1 MHQYFK
7 HASDEERGHAM
18 KLLKYMN
25 KRGGR
30 IVLQDIKHPEAPG
43 EMTALEAMTK
53 ALDFEKEVN
62 KVNSEVKKYWKI
74 FMIICLFLESVG
86 SAPHSIFS

>member
-1 MHQYFK
+1 MFWNIFFQAYHFDRDDVALPGMHQYFK

-62 KVNSEVKKYWKI
+62 KVNSEVDK
-74 FMIICLFLESVG
+74 F
-86 SAPHSIFS
+86 